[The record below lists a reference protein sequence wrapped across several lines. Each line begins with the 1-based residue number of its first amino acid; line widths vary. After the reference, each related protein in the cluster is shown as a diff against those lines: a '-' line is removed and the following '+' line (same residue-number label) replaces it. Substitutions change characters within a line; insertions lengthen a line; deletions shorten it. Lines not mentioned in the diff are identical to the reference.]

1 MTETKDNSHLKS
13 NEKNKELD
21 MDLENRHYEI
31 QKTFG
36 FVGNLILAFKTIGV
50 IYGDIGTSPLYVFT
64 SIFPDP
70 PTDPRD
76 VYGTLSLII
85 WSLAIVPFLKY
96 VFIILRA
103 DDNGEGGT
111 FALYSLLSRHSGLPI
126 RGGNNDDLTI
136 ANFDSMSIHSSKE
149 KPNFI
154 KRSKLVQRVLL
165 VLVLFG
171 TALVLSDGLLTPA
184 ISVLS
189 AVEGITIPAPSLTNA
204 TVPISCLIMVCLFLA
219 QRTSRLAILFAPI
232 VGLWFISLA
241 SVGIWNISQYPSI
254 LKAINPYYSFE
265 YFIRNGS
272 SSFQVLGGVLLA
284 ITGVEAL
291 FADLGHFNRISIQ
304 ISFTL
309 FAFPALSLAYLG
321 QGARLVLDPAV
332 SENTFWLTLPATNG
346 PIYWIV
352 FILATLATII
362 ASQAMICA
370 TFSLVRQAM
379 QLDCF
384 PLLKIKHISK
394 KIEGAIYIPEINY
407 ILLGIILIIVIA
419 FEHSSN
425 LTIAYGVAVA
435 SVMLISTM
443 LYAIVICVVFDLPVI
458 VAVVFFLVFG
468 FIDAAFLG
476 STLLKVKSGGWFTLS
491 ISVLLLLIMLIWRWG
506 TTLKLKYEL
515 RNKTKLDDIFANNFS
530 EQEAQESN
538 SDDSGQTDEILQTI
552 EGQKSKNIRLRLLGT
567 GFPVNR
573 LPGIGLFYK
582 EAGMG
587 VPLSFCH
594 FIRHFPTVP
603 EILIF
608 ITIRPIPVPLVGEE
622 DRLVVKKVGNYEKV
636 YQVTGRYGYTEDISQ
651 GEEFIRKVITAIC
664 EIDPK
669 AETILEN
676 LKNEVVTYVIGH
688 QKLVAH
694 SNSPWWERAFL
705 ETYSFLVEN
714 SRQIYANWEIP
725 VDNIIEV
732 GMKISI

>member
-1 MTETKDNSHLKS
+1 MTETKDNNYLKS
-13 NEKNKELD
+13 NGKNKGLD
-21 MDLENRHYEI
+21 MDLETNHAI

-64 SIFPDP
+64 SIFPEP

-85 WSLAIVPFLKY
+85 WSLTIVPFFKY
-96 VFIILRA
+96 IFIILRA

-111 FALYSLLSRHSGLPI
+111 FALYSLLSRYSGLSI
-126 RGGNNDDLTI
+126 REGNSDDLII
-136 ANFDSMSIHSSKE
+136 ANRDSTSSHSIKE
-149 KPNFI
+149 NPNFI
-154 KRSKLVQRVLL
+154 KRSKFVQGVLL

-171 TALVLSDGLLTPA
+171 TSLVLSDGLLTPA

-189 AVEGITIPAPSLTNA
+189 AVEGIAIPVPSLKNA
-204 TVPISCLIMVCLFLA
+204 TVPISCLIMICLFLA
-219 QRTSRLAILFAPI
+219 QRTSRLAIFFAPI
-232 VGLWFISLA
+232 VSLWFLSLA
-241 SVGIWNISQYPSI
+241 TVGIWNISHYPSI
-254 LKAINPYYSFE
+254 LKAVSPYYAFE

-272 SSFQVLGGVLLA
+272 SSYSILGGVLLA

-304 ISFTL
+304 ISFSL
-309 FAFPALSLAYLG
+309 LAFPSLSLAYLG

-332 SENTFWLTLPATNG
+332 SENTFWLTLPSTNG
-346 PIYWIV
+346 PIYWII

-379 QLDCF
+379 QLDCL
-384 PLLKIKHISK
+384 PLIEIVHISK
-394 KIEGAIYIPEINY
+394 KIEGSIYIPEVNY
-407 ILLGIILIIVIA
+407 ILLGSILIIIIA
-419 FEHSSN
+419 FQHSSN

-443 LYAIVICVVFDLPVI
+443 LYTIVICVVFDLPVI
-458 VAVVFFLVFG
+458 VSIVFFLVFG
-468 FIDAAFLG
+468 FIDSAFLG

-491 ISVLLLLIMLIWRWG
+491 IATLLLIVMLIWRWG
-506 TTLKLKYEL
+506 TTLKVKYEL
-515 RNKTKLDDIFANNFS
+515 RNKTRLDDIFASNFP
-530 EQEAQESN
+530 EQEAQESDN
-538 SDDSGQTDEILQTI
+538 QDSGQTNEISRTI
-552 EGQKSKNIRLRLLGT
+552 ERRKSKNIQLQLLGT

-594 FIRHFPTVP
+594 FTRHFPAVP

-608 ITIRPIPVPLVGEE
+608 ITIRTISIPLVGEE
-622 DRLVVKKVGNYEKV
+622 DRLTIKKVGHYEKV
-636 YQVTGRYGYTEDISQ
+636 YQVIGRYGYTENIYQ
-651 GEEFIRKVITAIC
+651 GEEFIKKLVTAIC

-669 AETILEN
+669 AKTILEN
-676 LKNEVVTYVIGH
+676 LENEVVTYVIGH
-688 QKLVAH
+688 QKLVAQ
-694 SNSPWWERAFL
+694 SNSFWWKRAFL
-705 ETYSFLVEN
+705 ETYSFLAKN
-714 SRQIYANWEIP
+714 SRQIYTNWEIP
-725 VDNIIEV
+725 IDKIIEV
-732 GMKISI
+732 GMKIAV

>member
-1 MTETKDNSHLKS
+1 MTETVNNDYLKS
-13 NEKNKELD
+13 NGKNKELD
-21 MDLENRHYEI
+21 MDLENRHEI

-36 FVGNLILAFKTIGV
+36 FVGNLILAYKTIGT

-85 WSLAIVPFLKY
+85 WSLAIIPFFKY

-111 FALYSLLSRHSGLPI
+111 FALYSLLSRYSGLSI

-136 ANFDSMSIHSSKE
+136 ANFDSMSVHSIKE

-154 KRSKLVQRVLL
+154 KRSKFVQRALL

-171 TALVLSDGLLTPA
+171 TSLVLSDGLLTPA

-189 AVEGITIPAPSLTNA
+189 AVEGIVIPAPSLKNA
-204 TVPISCLIMVCLFLA
+204 TVPISCLIMICLFLV
-219 QRTSRLAILFAPI
+219 QRTSRLSILFAPI
-232 VGLWFISLA
+232 VSLWFISLA
-241 SVGIWNISQYPSI
+241 TIGIWNISHDPSI
-254 LKAINPYYSFE
+254 LKAFNPYYAFE

-272 SSFQVLGGVLLA
+272 SSYHILGGVLLA

-304 ISFTL
+304 VSFAF
-309 FAFPALSLAYLG
+309 FAFPSLTLAYLG

-332 SENTFWLTLPATNG
+332 SENTFWLTLPSTDG

-362 ASQAMICA
+362 ASQAMILA

-379 QLDCF
+379 QLDCL
-384 PLLKIKHISK
+384 PLL
-394 KIEGAIYIPEINY
+394 EVNY
-407 ILLGIILIIVIA
+407 ILLGSILIIIIA
-419 FEHSSN
+419 FQHSAN
-425 LTIAYGVAVA
+425 LTVAY
-435 SVMLISTM
+435 
-443 LYAIVICVVFDLPVI
+443 VI
-458 VAVVFFLVFG
+458 VAIVFFLVFG
-468 FIDAAFLG
+468 FIDSAFLG
-476 STLLKVKSGGWFTLS
+476 STLLKVQSGGWFTLS
-491 ISVLLLLIMLIWRWG
+491 IATLLLFVMLIWRWG
-506 TTLKLKYEL
+506 TTLKVKYEL
-515 RNKTKLDDIFANNFS
+515 RNKTRLDDIFASNFP
-530 EQEAQESN
+530 EKEAQESN
-538 SDDSGQTDEILQTI
+538 SEDSDQTDEILQTI
-552 EGQKSKNIRLRLLGT
+552 VRQKSKNIQLQLLGT

-594 FIRHFPTVP
+594 FIHHFPAVP

-608 ITIRPIPVPLVGEE
+608 ITIRPITIPLVGEE
-622 DRLVVKKVGNYEKV
+622 DRLIVKKVGNYEKV
-636 YQVTGRYGYTEDISQ
+636 YQVIGRYGYTENIYQ
-651 GEEFIRKVITAIC
+651 GEEFIKKLIIAIC

-669 AETILEN
+669 AETTLGNLE
-676 LKNEVVTYVIGH
+676 NEVVTYVIGH
-688 QKLVAH
+688 QKLVAQ
-694 SNSPWWERAFL
+694 SNSPWWKRAFL
-705 ETYSFLVEN
+705 ETYSFLVKN

-725 VDNIIEV
+725 VDKVIEV
-732 GMKISI
+732 GMKIAV

>member
-1 MTETKDNSHLKS
+1 MTEIKDNYS
-13 NEKNKELD
+13 NSNGKNKELD
-21 MDLENRHYEI
+21 LENGHQI

-36 FVGNLILAFKTIGV
+36 SVGNLILAFKTIGT

-64 SIFPDP
+64 SIFSDP

-85 WSLAIVPFLKY
+85 WSLMIVPFFKY

-126 RGGNNDDLTI
+126 RKGNSDDLII
-136 ANFDSMSIHSSKE
+136 ANRDRDSVSSHSVKE
-149 KPNFI
+149 PNII
-154 KRSKLVQRVLL
+154 KRNKLIQKILL
-165 VLVLFG
+165 VFVLFG
-171 TALVLSDGLLTPA
+171 TSLVLSDGLLTPA

-189 AVEGITIPAPSLTNA
+189 AVEGIVIPAPSLKSSI
-204 TVPISCLIMVCLFLA
+204 VPISC
-219 QRTSRLAILFAPI
+219 
-232 VGLWFISLA
+232 LWFISLA
-241 SVGIWNISQYPSI
+241 SIGIWNISHNPSI
-254 LKAINPYYSFE
+254 LKAFNPYYAFE

-272 SSFQVLGGVLLA
+272 SSYHVLGGVLLA

-309 FAFPALSLAYLG
+309 FAFPSLTLAYLG
-321 QGARLVLDPAV
+321 QGARLVLDPSV
-332 SENTFWLTLPATNG
+332 SANTFWLTLPSTDG

-362 ASQAMICA
+362 ASQAMILA

-379 QLDCF
+379 QLDCL
-384 PLLKIKHISK
+384 PLL
-394 KIEGAIYIPEINY
+394 EVNY
-407 ILLGIILIIVIA
+407 ILLGSILIIIIA
-419 FEHSSN
+419 FQHSAN
-425 LTIAYGVAVA
+425 LTVAYGVAVA
-435 SVMLISTM
+435 SVMLISTI
-443 LYAIVICVVFDLPVI
+443 LYAIVICVVFNLPVI
-458 VAVVFFLVFG
+458 VAIVFLLIFG
-468 FIDAAFLG
+468 FIDGAFLG
-476 STLLKVKSGGWFTLS
+476 STLLKVKSGGWFTLF
-491 ISVLLLLIMLIWRWG
+491 IAIFLLFVMLIWRWG

-515 RNKTKLDDIFANNFS
+515 RNKTRLDDIFASNCP
-530 EQEAQESN
+530 EQEAQES
-538 SDDSGQTDEILQTI
+538 DSEDSDEILPTI
-552 EGQKSKNIRLRLLGT
+552 GQKSKNIQLRLLGT

-594 FIRHFPTVP
+594 FIRHFPAVP

-622 DRLVVKKVGNYEKV
+622 DRLVVKKVGHYEKV
-636 YQVTGRYGYTEDISQ
+636 YQVIGRYGYTENIYQ
-651 GEEFIRKVITAIC
+651 GEEFMKKLITAIC

-676 LKNEVVTYVIGH
+676 LENEVVTYIIGH
-688 QKLVAH
+688 QKLVAK
-694 SNSPWWERAFL
+694 SNSRWWKRAFL
-705 ETYSFLVEN
+705 ETYSFLVKN

-725 VDNIIEV
+725 ADDIIEV
-732 GMKISI
+732 GIKIAV

>member
-1 MTETKDNSHLKS
+1 MTETKDNNFNS
-13 NEKNKELD
+13 NGKNKKL
-21 MDLENRHYEI
+21 DLENGHGI

-36 FVGNLILAFKTIGV
+36 LAGNLLLAFKTIGV

-85 WSLAIVPFLKY
+85 WSLTIVPFFKY
-96 VFIILRA
+96 VFVILRA

-111 FALYSLLSRHSGLPI
+111 FALYSLLSRHSGLSI
-126 RGGNNDDLTI
+126 RGVNRDDLTI
-136 ANFDSMSIHSSKE
+136 ANCDSMSTHSIKE
-149 KPNFI
+149 NLNFI

-171 TALVLSDGLLTPA
+171 TSLVLGDGLLTPA

-189 AVEGITIPAPSLTNA
+189 AVEGIIIPVPSLSSA
-204 TVPISCLIMVCLFLA
+204 TVPISCFIIICLFLV

-232 VGLWFISLA
+232 VSLWFISLA
-241 SVGIWNISQYPSI
+241 SIGIWNISHYPSI
-254 LKAINPYYSFE
+254 LKAVNPYYAFE

-272 SSFQVLGGVLLA
+272 PSFQVLGGVLLA

-304 ISFTL
+304 ISFT
-309 FAFPALSLAYLG
+309 FFVFPSLSLAYLG

-332 SENTFWLTLPATNG
+332 SENTFWLTLPSTNG

-352 FILATLATII
+352 FVLATLATII
-362 ASQAMICA
+362 ASQAMILA

-379 QLDCF
+379 QLDCL
-384 PLLKIKHISK
+384 PLLEIVHISK
-394 KIEGAIYIPEINY
+394 EIEGSIYIPEVNY
-407 ILLGIILIIVIA
+407 ILLGSILIIILV
-419 FEHSSN
+419 FQHSSN

-443 LYAIVICVVFDLPVI
+443 LYAIVICVVFNFPVI
-458 VAVVFFLVFG
+458 VAIVFFLIFG
-468 FIDAAFLG
+468 FIDGAFLG
-476 STLLKVKSGGWFTLS
+476 STLLKVKSGGWFTLA
-491 ISVLLLLIMLIWRWG
+491 IAIFLLFIMLIWRWG
-506 TTLKLKYEL
+506 TTLKVKYEL
-515 RNKTKLDDIFANNFS
+515 RNKTRLDDIFASNFS
-530 EQEAQESN
+530 EKEKEVQES
-538 SDDSGQTDEILQTI
+538 DSGHSDEILQTI
-552 EGQKSKNIRLRLLGT
+552 ERQRSENIQLQLLGT

-594 FIRHFPTVP
+594 FVRHFPAVP

-622 DRLVVKKVGNYEKV
+622 DRLIVKKVGNYEKV
-636 YQVTGRYGYTEDISQ
+636 YQVIGRYGYTENIYQ
-651 GEEFIRKVITAIC
+651 GEEFITKLITAIY

-669 AETILEN
+669 TKTILEN

-688 QKLVAH
+688 QKLVAR
-694 SNSPWWERAFL
+694 SNSRWWKRAFL
-705 ETYSFLVEN
+705 EIYSFLVKN

-725 VDNIIEV
+725 VDDIIEV
-732 GMKISI
+732 GMKIAI

>member
-1 MTETKDNSHLKS
+1 MTETKDNNHLKS
-13 NEKNKELD
+13 DGKNKDLD
-21 MDLENRHYEI
+21 LDLENRHKI
-31 QKTFG
+31 QKSFG
-36 FVGNLILAFKTIGV
+36 FVGNFILAFKTIGV

-76 VYGTLSLII
+76 VYGALSLII
-85 WSLAIVPFLKY
+85 WSLTIVPFLKY

-126 RGGNNDDLTI
+126 RGGNSDDLTI
-136 ANFDSMSIHSSKE
+136 ANFDSMSVLSIE

-154 KRSKLVQRVLL
+154 KRSKFVQRILL

-189 AVEGITIPAPSLTNA
+189 AVEGIVIPVPSLQSA
-204 TVPISCLIMVCLFLA
+204 TVPISCLIIICLFLA
-219 QRTSRLAILFAPI
+219 QRTNRLAIFFAPI
-232 VGLWFISLA
+232 VSLWFISLA
-241 SVGIWNISQYPSI
+241 TIGIWNISQYPSI
-254 LKAINPYYSFE
+254 LKAFNPYYAFE

-272 SSFQVLGGVLLA
+272 SSFHVLGGVLLA

-291 FADLGHFNRISIQ
+291 YADLGHFNRISIQ
-304 ISFTL
+304 ISFAL
-309 FAFPALSLAYLG
+309 FAFPSLSLAYLG

-332 SENTFWLTLPATNG
+332 SENTFWLTLPSTDG
-346 PIYWIV
+346 PLYWIIL
-352 FILATLATII
+352 ILATLATII

-379 QLDCF
+379 QLDCL
-384 PLLKIKHISK
+384 PLLKIVHISK
-394 KIEGAIYIPEINY
+394 KIEGSIYIPEVNY
-407 ILLGIILIIVIA
+407 LLLGSILIIIIA
-419 FEHSSN
+419 FQHSSN
-425 LTIAYGVAVA
+425 LTVAYGVAVA
-435 SVMLISTM
+435 SVMLISTA
-443 LYAIVICVVFDLPVI
+443 LYAIVICVVFNLPVI
-458 VAVVFFLVFG
+458 IAIVFFLVFG
-468 FIDAAFLG
+468 FIDSAFLG
-476 STLLKVKSGGWFTLS
+476 STLLKVESGGWFTLS
-491 ISVLLLLIMLIWRWG
+491 IAILLLFVMLIWRWG

-515 RNKTKLDDIFANNFS
+515 KNKTRLDDIFANNFP
-530 EQEAQESN
+530 EQEAQESDSED
-538 SDDSGQTDEILQTI
+538 SDQTDEILQTI
-552 EGQKSKNIRLRLLGT
+552 ERQKSKNIRLQLLDT

-594 FIRHFPTVP
+594 FIRHFPAVP

-608 ITIRPIPVPLVGEE
+608 ITIRPISIPLVGEE
-622 DRLVVKKVGNYEKV
+622 DRLIVKKVGHYEKI
-636 YQVTGRYGYTEDISQ
+636 YQVTARYGYTENIYQ
-651 GEEFIRKVITAIC
+651 GEEFIQKLVTAIC
-664 EIDPK
+664 EIDSK
-669 AETILEN
+669 AETILGN
-676 LKNEVVTYVIGH
+676 LENEVITYVVGH
-688 QKLVAH
+688 QKLVAQ
-694 SNSPWWERAFL
+694 SNSHWWERVFL

-714 SRQIYANWEIP
+714 SRKIYANWEIP
-725 VDNIIEV
+725 IDNIIEV